1 MMYGSWDIKCKGQ
14 SFLSL
19 WAIFYPLTLLTS
31 KFWNKKNSCRHHFT
45 LVYHKWQSYDVWFL
59 RYQARLISRD
69 IRHNFLSFWAI
80 FCPFTPLTQKIKF
93 SKKWKKLL
101 GILSFYTWVPQIKI
115 ICMVP
120 EISSTTDIIFCHLG
134 PVFLTKNLDH
144 RLYCSWDI
152 VHDGCNYFSFWATS
166 FPFTSLIAQKMKIS
180 EKWKKYLEKSLFYTS
195 APKLMIIGYTIL
207 EIWQVTSV
215 IFVFHFGLLLPFY
228 LSNSPKI
235 KISKKWKKKT
245 WKYQNFTQVC
255 QKSWLYA
262 ILSWDMMHDRCN
274 CYFSFWAIFCPSKP
288 LTAPKIKISKKLK
301 NYLEMSSFYT
311 SVPKIMTIRSTVLE
325 IWHVTYVIAVFRFA

>member
-1 MMYGSWDIKCKGQ
+1 MTIIWCMVPEISSTIDIK
-14 SFLSL
+14 
-19 WAIFYPLTLLTS
+19 
-31 KFWNKKNSCRHHFT
+31 
-45 LVYHKWQSYDVWFL
+45 
-59 RYQARLISRD
+59 RYQTQFFVILGY
-69 IRHNFLSFWAI
+69 FL
-80 FCPFTPLTQKIKF
+80 PFYPLTQKIKF
-93 SKKWKKLL
+93 LKKWKKLL
-101 GILSFYTWVPQIKI
+101 GILSFYPWVPQIKI

-245 WKYQNFTQVC
+245 PGNIKILH
-255 QKSWLYA
+255 KSTKNPDYMLYC
-262 ILSWDMMHDRCN
+262 SWDMMHDRCN
-274 CYFSFWAIFCPSKP
+274 YCSFWAIFCPSKP
-288 LTAPKIKISKKLK
+288 LTAPKFQKKLK
-301 NYLEMSSFYT
+301 NTWRYHFTQGYQKSWS
-311 SVPKIMTIRSTVLE
+311 
-325 IWHVTYVIAVFRFA
+325 